1 MESVVR
7 SIANAWSS
15 AMQTSGQFRCNQVV
29 KWSAISHLQRNV
41 TRNAPTAVGILI
53 EHLNR
58 NDCRALASRSLMEK
72 TTLANVN
79 NLGA

>member
-1 MESVVR
+1 MGR
-7 SIANAWSS
+7 SPPIMLTERA
-15 AMQTSGQFRCNQVV
+15 GKIRCNQVV

-58 NDCRALASRSLMEK
+58 NDCRALASRSLMGK
-72 TTLANVN
+72 VTLAK
-79 NLGA
+79 LSRLRT